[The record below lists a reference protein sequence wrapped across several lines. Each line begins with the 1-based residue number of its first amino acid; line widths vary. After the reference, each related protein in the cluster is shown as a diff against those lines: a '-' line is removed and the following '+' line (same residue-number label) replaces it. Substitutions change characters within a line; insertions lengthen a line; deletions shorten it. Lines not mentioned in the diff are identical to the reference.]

1 MDTLEHT
8 DFMFLLEPYKGTMGE
23 AHVVSSKIIVLCT
36 HEMVF
41 AWLDY
46 PVSDQCVIK
55 QPIDPAKLLCGRN
68 VWVGLLWSLLGLHGW
83 ETW

>member
-8 DFMFLLEPYKGTMGE
+8 DFMFLLGPYKGAMGE
-23 AHVVSSKIIVLCT
+23 PHVVSPKMIVLCID
-36 HEMVF
+36 EMVF
-41 AWLDY
+41 AGLDY

-68 VWVGLLWSLLGLHGW
+68 VWFGLLWCLLGLHEW
-83 ETW
+83 KTW